1 MKTKDL
7 MMITTAAFGTATLTV
22 AVFWAGPIDAGNDVD
37 APPPRIAKAR
47 LISGGVELVLAPAG
61 GKTFKSGDQPEFE
74 LTALNTIQQPASVSI
89 GATMTASGLADMNSR
104 VIRMP
109 AVLWQQEQ
117 VVSLKPNETKTY
129 VLCAATNLP
138 ANSVISVSLKE
149 LGQLQAQPAG
159 GIVALSFSTVV
170 PQPTATVAATR

>member
-1 MKTKDL
+1 
-7 MMITTAAFGTATLTV
+7 MITTAAIGTATLTV
-22 AVFWAGPIDAGNDVD
+22 AVFWAGPIDAGSDVD
-37 APPPRIAKAR
+37 TPPPRIAKSR
-47 LISGGVELVLAPAG
+47 LISHGVELMLAPAD
-61 GKTFKSGDQPEFE
+61 GKTFKAGDQPEFE

-89 GATMTASGLADMNSR
+89 CATMTASGPADMNSR

-109 AVLWQQEQ
+109 SVLWQREQ
-117 VVSLKPNETKTY
+117 LVSLKPNETKTY

-149 LGQLQAQPAG
+149 LGQLQAQPAA

-170 PQPTATVAATR
+170 PQAAPTVVMMH